1 MERKGNKLIGLFDG
15 QIEVLDKINELK
27 SQGHSEDDMYLI
39 AKRGEQ
45 LAMFRDYTKAHLS
58 TEEGGD
64 WMDNFKSLFSGEA
77 SLKNAFNHMGFEPN
91 DSDAYYQQVESGKIL
106 LYVDSGSESSGDR
119 RPSSET
125 DIHINDARPSSETDV
140 QINDKRLSS
149 EKAIQINDENTEEH
163 LRLHEER
170 LNIDKER
177 VQTGEVNVG
186 KHIIEEEKNIEV
198 PVEREE
204 VVIERRP
211 VNLEVT
217 EETSGTAV
225 RKEVYQVDG
234 NIHIPL
240 VEEQIVVTKK
250 EVVKEEIVI
259 TKRKIR
265 DVEHIKETVRREAAD
280 IDDQTKQ

>member
-1 MERKGNKLIGLFDG
+1 MERKGNKLIGFFDG

-27 SQGHSEDDMYLI
+27 SQGHSEDDIYII
-39 AKRGEQ
+39 ALRSEQ
-45 LAMFRDYTKAHLS
+45 LAMLQGQTKAHFS
-58 TEEGGD
+58 TEAGGD

-77 SLKNAFNHMGFEPN
+77 SLKNAFNHMGFEQ
-91 DSDAYYQQVESGKIL
+91 DDADAYYQQVENGKIL
-106 LYVDSGSESSGDR
+106 LYVDSGIDSSVDN
-119 RPSSET
+119 RPSSKS
-125 DIHINDARPSSETDV
+125 DIPLNNERPSSAKD
-140 QINDKRLSS
+140 IH
-149 EKAIQINDENTEEH
+149 INDENTEEH

-170 LNIDKER
+170 LNIQKER
-177 VQTGEVNVG
+177 VQTGEVNIG
-186 KHIIEEEKNIEV
+186 KHIIEEEKNIDV
-198 PVEREE
+198 PIEHEE

-217 EETSGTAV
+217 EGTSGNPV

-259 TKRKIR
+259 VKRKIK
-265 DVEHIKETVRREAAD
+265 DVEHIKETVRREEVD
-280 IDDQTKQ
+280 IDDQTKL